1 MNKTKKPRIA
11 ELDVLKGATI
21 LTVVLCHSGA
31 YRHIDM
37 NQFPVY
43 VMLTEWIKSWN
54 MQTFF
59 MVSGLLFA
67 KAKPKPFGE
76 FFKSKWERLAVP
88 YLVLSFITL
97 FVKCMVPWLFHR
109 PSDPILL
116 SIYSIL
122 CYGKWYWFIYT
133 LFVLY
138 MVFFF
143 FKERLTVLS
152 ACLVILVMMVVKVF
166 PTPHIGFLK
175 IHQASYF
182 GGFFLMGFIMNTYYP
197 KIREWMCKWWFI
209 PVNLVIFAL
218 GFRYCFNESF
228 VNHWAE
234 PDGYSQSLCGRFVY
248 YWILPVT
255 LSLAFWSMCIFLTK
269 NKTATETMK
278 YCGEYSL
285 QFYLFNGFAIGISR
299 EILMRVLHTNNPYL
313 LIACLF
319 STVCIVTILMVEIT
333 RRLPKL
339 SYYFGYGKSSKT

>member
-11 ELDVLKGATI
+11 ELDVLKGVLI
-21 LTVVLCHSGA
+21 LCVVLWHSGA

-37 NQFPVY
+37 TQFPVY
-43 VMLTEWIKSWN
+43 VLLVEFLESWS

-59 MVSGLLFA
+59 MVSGLLFF

-76 FFKSKWERLAVP
+76 FFTSKWDRLAVP

-97 FVKCMVPWLFHR
+97 AVKCVVPWLFHR
-109 PSDPILL
+109 PSDPLGL

-143 FKERLTVLS
+143 FKEKLTVLS
-152 ACLVILVMMVVKVF
+152 ASLVILVLVFVKVF

-182 GGFFLMGFIMNTYYP
+182 GGFFLMGLIVNTYYAQ
-197 KIREWMCKWWFI
+197 IREWMCKWWFI
-209 PVNLVIFAL
+209 LVNLVIFAI

-228 VNHWAE
+228 INHWAE
-234 PDGYSQSLCGRFVY
+234 PDGYSQTLFARFIY
-248 YWILPVT
+248 YWILPT
-255 LSLAFWSMCIFLTK
+255 TMSLSLWGTCILLTRS
-269 NKTATETMK
+269 KTATSILT
-278 YCGEYSL
+278 YCGKYSL
-285 QFYLFNGFAIGISR
+285 QFYLFNGFALGIAR

-313 LIACLF
+313 LIASMFCV
-319 STVCIVTILMVEIT
+319 VCIVIIMMVEVT

-339 SYYFGYGKSSKT
+339 SYFFGYGRSTK